1 MDLMWDAL
9 ITGMGFGLGLILAG
23 AFVVIIVIAV
33 LGISS
38 GLQWRY

>member
-9 ITGMGFGLGLILAG
+9 IAGMGFGLGLILAG

-38 GLQWRY
+38 GLQRRH